1 MVVKQVKCVVCR
13 LVDIIFW
20 GCCALL
26 LFLLLQVFC
35 FTSFKVPSD
44 SMSPALQNGD
54 WIIVNKMIQGAR
66 VFNIYAALQGEEVEI
81 YRLPGLGS
89 IKRNDVL
96 VFNYPYLDRRKDSI
110 RMDVMLYYVKRCI
123 GLPGDTLE
131 IRNGYYKIRGCVDRL
146 GNIQSQEYISSLDNP
161 RDKGIPTTAFPNDRR
176 LRWSIKEFGP
186 LPIPRKGQIIDM
198 NPFNYLLY
206 RQLINWEQGKK
217 LHLKDGQILLCDSVV
232 TQYCFKK
239 NYYFVS
245 GDNMQN
251 SQDSRY
257 WGMLPEEYIVGKA
270 TRIWYSEDKY
280 TGKTCWE
287 RVMKKI
293 K

>member
-1 MVVKQVKCVVCR
+1 MR
-13 LVDIIFW
+13 LILKKIWNNIINMIFTA
-20 GCCALL
+20 CCFVL
-26 LFLLLQVFC
+26 LFILLQVFC
-35 FTSFKVPSD
+35 FTSFRIPSD
-44 SMSPALQNGD
+44 SMMPILRSGD
-54 WIIVNKMIQGAR
+54 CVLVNKLLQGPR
-66 VFNIYAALQGEEVEI
+66 IFNVLAALRSESVAI
-81 YRLPGLGS
+81 YRIPGLETL
-89 IKRNDVL
+89 KRNDVI
-96 VFNYPYLDRRKDSI
+96 VFNYPYMDKSKDSI
-110 RMDVMLYYVKRCI
+110 RLDVMQYYIKRCI

-131 IRNGYYKIRGCVDRL
+131 IRNGYYKIRGCVERL
-146 GNIQSQEYISSLDNP
+146 GNAQSQEYISSLDNP

-198 NPFNYLLY
+198 NYFNYLLY

-217 LHLKDGQILLCDSVV
+217 LHLKDGQVLLCDSVV
-232 TQYCFKK
+232 TQYCFQK

-245 GDNMQN
+245 GDNMPN

>member
-1 MVVKQVKCVVCR
+1 M
-13 LVDIIFW
+13 IFTA
-20 GCCALL
+20 CCFVL
-26 LFLLLQVFC
+26 LFILLQVFC
-35 FTSFKVPSD
+35 FTSFRIPSD
-44 SMSPALQNGD
+44 SMMPILRSGD
-54 WIIVNKMIQGAR
+54 CVLVNKLLQGPR
-66 VFNIYAALQGEEVEI
+66 IFNVLAALRNESIDI
-81 YRLPGLGS
+81 YRIPGLKTL
-89 IKRNDVL
+89 KRNDVI
-96 VFNYPYLDRRKDSI
+96 VFNYPYMNKSKDSI
-110 RMDVMLYYVKRCI
+110 RLDVMQYYIKRCI

-131 IRNGYYKIRGCVDRL
+131 IRNGYYKIRGCAERL
-146 GNIQSQEYISSLDNP
+146 GNAQSQEYISSLDNP

-198 NPFNYLLY
+198 SFLNYLLY

-217 LHLKDGQILLCDSVV
+217 LHLKDGKILLCDSVV
-232 TQYCFKK
+232 TQYCFEK

>member
-1 MVVKQVKCVVCR
+1 MQLILKKIWNKIINVIFAVCCF
-13 LVDIIFW
+13 V
-20 GCCALL
+20 L
-26 LFLLLQVFC
+26 LFMLLQVFC
-35 FTSFKVPSD
+35 FTSFRIPSD
-44 SMSPALQNGD
+44 SMMPILRSGD
-54 WIIVNKMIQGAR
+54 CVLVNKLLHGPRI
-66 VFNIYAALQGEEVEI
+66 FNVLAALRNESIDI
-81 YRLPGLGS
+81 YRIPGLNTL
-89 IKRNDVL
+89 KRNDVI
-96 VFNYPYLDRRKDSI
+96 VFNYPYMNKSKDSI
-110 RMDVMLYYVKRCI
+110 RLDVMQYYIKRCI

-131 IRNGYYKIRGCVDRL
+131 IRNGYYKIRGCAERL

-186 LPIPRKGQIIDM
+186 LPIPRKGQIIDV
-198 NPFNYLLY
+198 NTFNYLLY